1 MNIIFSGT
9 YDRKVL
15 LEWIKIHNTRSKIVV
30 YTRVVLIAFVMVAY
44 AIYLLAYRS
53 NDPLTELGLLLP
65 VTMILYLLARRF
77 ILPYE
82 TITKVTI
89 TKVMKDEDVVKP
101 ISGVATDEKLVWTTS
116 TVTSEIKWY
125 VFKDVEIR
133 HDLIMFYQDNNFY
146 TLIPKSFLR
155 SENDWNDLL
164 SFARSK
170 SRVGW
175 RDDQAAS

>member
-1 MNIIFSGT
+1 
-9 YDRKVL
+9 
-15 LEWIKIHNTRSKIVV
+15 
-30 YTRVVLIAFVMVAY
+30 
-44 AIYLLAYRS
+44 
-53 NDPLTELGLLLP
+53 
-65 VTMILYLLARRF
+65 
-77 ILPYE
+77 
-82 TITKVTI
+82 
-89 TKVMKDEDVVKP
+89 MKDEDVVKP

-125 VFKDVEIR
+125 VFKDVEIC